1 MGTKFSGPRIF
12 LVASALT
19 LLVFV
24 FVFVQAPVAAAQE
37 PTAHAVVAAASSA
50 NLDAR
55 WTAWLGCWQLWE
67 EQVDREA
74 QPGREFP
81 ERTFVCLTPA
91 ERGSGITLRAVA
103 NGQVL
108 VERAL
113 AGDGVRQDVVDGDC
127 AGWEHSEWAAG
138 GRRLF
143 TRAELQCGDGPTRS
157 VDGISLLASA
167 STWVDIQLVD
177 IGGQQHLEIRRY
189 NPATEYQRQELLG
202 SAFDT
207 EIDPVVVR
215 EARRETAAPLSLPG
229 VREAAEKAAP
239 RVVEAMLVEMQ
250 PRFTLDADTLV
261 ALDDAGL
268 DHQVIDLLVALA
280 YPEQFVVESR
290 SRGGGWS
297 SGGGGGFGGYDSIWY
312 NDLYPYYVTPLGYN
326 RWRSGYSPYLYGYGG
341 AASPFILL
349 RDETTAS
356 SGRAITNRGYTRV
369 TRSQAGGRQAT
380 ARGGNGGGQ
389 GGASGRSGGSS
400 SGGGVTSGGYRGGG
414 GGASSGGGTRT
425 ATPRR

>member
-1 MGTKFSGPRIF
+1 MGTKFSGPRVF

-19 LLVFV
+19 MLVL
-24 FVFVQAPVAAAQE
+24 APAAAAQE
-37 PTAHAVVAAASSA
+37 PTPHANVAPSSTA

-74 QPGREFP
+74 EPGREFP

-108 VERAL
+108 VERGL

-127 AGWEHSEWAAG
+127 AGWEHSEWAVG

-189 NPATEYQRQELLG
+189 NPATEHQRQELLG

-290 SRGGGWS
+290 SRGGSWS

-326 RWRSGYSPYLYGYGG
+326 HWRSGYSPYLYGYGG

-349 RDETTAS
+349 RDDTTAS
-356 SGRAITNRGYTRV
+356 SGRAIANRGYTRV
-369 TRSQAGGRQAT
+369 TRSQAGGRQTT

-389 GGASGRSGGSS
+389 SGASGRSGGSS